1 MALRRQKGAALVV
14 ALVIVAMATILA
26 TAMVWENHL
35 DRRRTGNQLFGSE
48 ALANALG
55 VEDFVRD
62 VLANDE
68 RESDHLL
75 EPWARQGDV
84 FPIEGGS
91 LQGSVVDLQGRFNI
105 NNLVNW
111 NTGQPR
117 DQQIE
122 AYRALIQSLGLD
134 ERLVDA
140 TVDWIDPDIE
150 PRGFNGAEDD
160 TYLRNDPAYRTANM
174 PLANISELRLLA
186 NMTPEQFAVL
196 EPYVIALPPVP
207 GSDEPTKININT
219 TSPEL
224 LSAVGEN
231 LEPDDAASI
240 VDLRNQEGFPDLAS
254 AQAIVGAEK
263 LSDELFDVK
272 SEYFRLHVLAVIGS
286 SRVSMYSVLHRDPQS
301 GTVRTLG
308 RSLGTP

>member
-1 MALRRQKGAALVV
+1 MILRRQKGAALVV

-91 LQGSVVDLQGRFNI
+91 LQGSVVDLQARFNI

-111 NTGQPR
+111 TTGEPR

-134 ERLVDA
+134 ETLVDA

-186 NMTPEQFAVL
+186 NMTPEQFTVL

-207 GSDEPTKININT
+207 GSNEPTRININT
-219 TSPEL
+219 ASPEL
-224 LSAVGEN
+224 LTAVGQN
-231 LEPDDAASI
+231 LGPDDAASI

-263 LSDELFDVK
+263 LSDDLFGVT

>member
-219 TSPEL
+219 ASPEL